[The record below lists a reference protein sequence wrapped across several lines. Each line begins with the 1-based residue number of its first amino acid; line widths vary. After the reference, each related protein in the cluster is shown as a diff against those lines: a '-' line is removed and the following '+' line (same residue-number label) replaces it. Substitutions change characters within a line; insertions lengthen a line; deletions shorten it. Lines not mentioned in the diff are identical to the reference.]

1 MRLLHTSD
9 WHLGHN
15 LFGRKRT
22 EEFNA
27 FLSWLKNLMNE
38 KGVDV
43 LLVSG
48 DIFDTTTP
56 GNQAQELYYE
66 FLSSVGSQTSC
77 QRVFITAGNHDSAS
91 FIEAPKTILKSLK
104 VDVIGAMTENPAD
117 EVFEVCDADGKQQLI
132 VCAVPYLR
140 EKDLRRAKQGEDV
153 QAREKRTLKA
163 IREHYKAVSDVALKK
178 RATTNVPIIEMGHL
192 YVSGSITKER
202 LMGEPDP
209 VYVGSLGQVPSDIFS
224 PQASYVALGHIH
236 MPQKVG
242 GSEKI
247 QYSGSP
253 LPMSFAEADNL
264 KRVVLLDINE
274 KGEITSQSVDVPM
287 FQELIQIK
295 GDWETIDQQIQAL
308 KARDSSAWLEV
319 IYDSAVVMGDLRNR
333 VLELVQGSALEV
345 LRIKNKQVIQEAL
358 SHSKTQKELEQLT
371 PQEVFD
377 LCLKENNVAE
387 DQWENLREK
396 YQTILDEVN
405 TVE

>member
-22 EEFNA
+22 EEFSA

-56 GNQAQELYYE
+56 SNQAQELYYE
-66 FLSSVGSQTSC
+66 FLSSIGSQTSC
-77 QRVFITAGNHDSAS
+77 KRIFITAGNHDSAS

-104 VDVIGAMTENPAD
+104 VNVIGAMTDNPAD
-117 EVFEVCDADGKQQLI
+117 EVFDVCDADGKQQLI

-140 EKDLRRAKQGEDV
+140 EKDLRRAKQGEGV
-153 QAREKRTLKA
+153 QEREKRTLEA
-163 IREHYKAVSDVALKK
+163 IREHYKAVSDVALAK
-178 RATTNVPIIEMGHL
+178 RTTPNVPIIEMGHL
-192 YVSGSITKER
+192 YVTGSITKER
-202 LMGEPDP
+202 LLGEPDP

-242 GSEKI
+242 GNERI
-247 QYSGSP
+247 QYSGAP
-253 LPMSFAEADNL
+253 LPMSFAEADMP
-264 KRVVLLDINE
+264 KRVVLLDIDE
-274 KGEITSQSVDVPM
+274 KAEISSESIDVPL
-287 FQELIQIK
+287 FQELVQIK
-295 GDWETIDQQIQAL
+295 GDWEAIVHQIQAL
-308 KARDSSAWLEV
+308 KDKQSSAWLEV
-319 IYDSAVVMGDLRNR
+319 IYDSTEVQGDLRNR
-333 VLELVQGSALEV
+333 VLELVAGTTLEV

-377 LCLKENNVAE
+377 LCLKENDVAE